1 MTKKHEK
8 SGEAIDKINIQKQ
21 SAIRLP
27 KSKIIKNVFNMTIQ
41 ELNKLAKEF
50 RQIDQLIEMIPVLKK
65 MPVVEVAEIL
75 QQIDDTYLF
84 TILDHFSLEQQG
96 RIFSEFPMVK
106 QLNLFKSVSQK
117 RFAQIFENMPSDNR
131 ADFFQHLTQTEQ
143 AALLPFLSK
152 KTRED
157 VIALSSYP
165 PETAGGI
172 MSTDFATVKS
182 DMTCAEAIEKVRSD
196 APSKKTIYYVYVV
209 DDNQKMLGFITLKD
223 LIMAE
228 PYTKVE
234 DALHKDFVFAYVD
247 EDREKVALKIEKYNL
262 VAIPILN
269 RENQLVGIVTH
280 DEAVDVI
287 RAEHSEDMQK
297 FMGIVQANEE
307 FDYIGTST
315 FKHFKKRVV
324 WIVSLAAVGIISGII
339 IHSYEKALEK
349 LLILALYMPMVADT
363 GGNAGSQAATVVVRA
378 LALGQITVSDWF
390 KILWKEAKVS
400 LLLAICLGLLAY
412 GKVLFLSWETE
423 IPSAY
428 SLPLIAFVISLALA
442 LQVVTATVIGA
453 SLPLLV
459 KCFGGDPAVAASPA
473 ITTVVDITGLL
484 IYFGMATLFFSL

>member
-1 MTKKHEK
+1 
-8 SGEAIDKINIQKQ
+8 
-21 SAIRLP
+21 
-27 KSKIIKNVFNMTIQ
+27 MTIK

-50 RQIDQLIEMIPVLKK
+50 QHIDQLIEMVPVMKK
-65 MPVVEVAEIL
+65 MPVVEVGELL
-75 QQIDDTYLF
+75 QAIDETYLF
-84 TILDHFSLEQQG
+84 TVLDRFSPEQQG
-96 RIFSEFPMVK
+96 LIFSEFPMVK
-106 QLNLFKSVSQK
+106 QLTLFKSVSKK
-117 RFAQIFENMPSDNR
+117 RFARIFENMPSDNR
-131 ADFFQHLTQTEQ
+131 ADFFQHLTQKEQ
-143 AALLPFLSK
+143 ADLLPYLSK
-152 KTRED
+152 KVRED
-157 VIALSSYP
+157 VINLSAYP

-172 MSTDFATVKS
+172 MSTDFATVQS
-182 DMTCAEAIEKVRSD
+182 NMTCAEAIEKVRAD
-196 APSKKTIYYVYVV
+196 APSKKTIYYTYVV
-209 DDNQKMLGFITLKD
+209 DENQKLQGFITLKD

-234 DALHKDFVFAYVD
+234 NVLHKDFVFAYVD
-247 EDREKVALKIEKYNL
+247 EDREKVAQLIEKYDL

-280 DEAVDVI
+280 DEAIDVI

-297 FMGIVQANEE
+297 FMGIVQANQE
-307 FDYIGTST
+307 FDYLGTST

-339 IHSYEKALEK
+339 IHNYENALEK

-378 LALGQITVSDWF
+378 LALGQVTASNWF

-400 LLLAICLGLLAY
+400 LLLAVCLGLLAY

-423 IPSAY
+423 IPSEY
-428 SLPLIAFVISLALA
+428 SLPLIAFMISLALA

-453 SLPLLV
+453 GLPLLV
-459 KCFGGDPAVAASPA
+459 KRLGGDPAVAASPA

-484 IYFGMATLFFSL
+484 IYFGMATLFFSI